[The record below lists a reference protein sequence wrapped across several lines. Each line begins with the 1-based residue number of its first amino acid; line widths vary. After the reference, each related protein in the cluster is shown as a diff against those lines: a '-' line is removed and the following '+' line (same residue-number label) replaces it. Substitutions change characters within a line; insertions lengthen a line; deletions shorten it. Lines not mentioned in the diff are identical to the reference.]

1 VVAER
6 DVTRLA
12 VLGATGSIGTSTLD
26 VAARHPEA
34 FRVHA
39 VAAGRDVEGLLAI
52 CQRHRPARA
61 ALADASAAAQ
71 LSARLR
77 AEGIAG
83 IEVSA
88 GEDGVAAL
96 AADAEVDAVVTAVVG
111 AAGLA
116 SSMAAC
122 EAGKTILLA
131 NKETLVVAGE
141 AFMETAR
148 RSGARIVPVDSEHN
162 AVFQGLPGGKAS
174 APGVERIL
182 LTASG
187 GPFRDRDPGT
197 LAAITPEEAVAH
209 PNWSMGQKISVD
221 SATMMNKGLEVIEA
235 CHLFDLPPERVDVV
249 IHRQSLVHALVGY
262 RDGSYLAQVGSPDMR
277 VPIAYA
283 MGYPGRIASGVE
295 LIDLA
300 AAGRLDFEAVD
311 ERRFPC
317 LRLAY
322 QALRAGGGACAVL
335 NAANEV
341 AVGAFLDRR
350 LRFDRIAAV
359 IEEALAAE
367 TPPPPGDL
375 ASAGAIDA
383 QARRAAEAAVA
394 RTEG

>member
-1 VVAER
+1 M
-6 DVTRLA
+6 TRLA
-12 VLGATGSIGTSTLD
+12 VLGATGSIGTNTLD
-26 VAARHPEA
+26 VAARHPET
-34 FRVHA
+34 FRVRA

-52 CQRHRPARA
+52 CQRYRPDRA
-61 ALADASAAAQ
+61 ALADEAAA
-71 LSARLR
+71 ARLR
-77 AEGIAG
+77 DRLAAEGLG
-83 IEVSA
+83 DVEVSA
-88 GEDGVAAL
+88 GEAGVAAL

-116 SSMAAC
+116 SSLAAC

-131 NKETLVVAGE
+131 NKETLVVAGA